1 MPVIMKDNVQYAYTD
16 KGSITNSSRE
26 QNNEYTPW

>member
-16 KGSITNSSRE
+16 KGIKAHTLSYA
-26 QNNEYTPW
+26 EYLEFS